1 MSKFWNIFGT
11 YISLSH
17 QTVDVLVNA
26 QNGGVGCLVSD
37 DPNVLDLAYQ
47 IKANGSYDQI
57 IAVFNSRRDTESEA
71 RRVVGALCAGF
82 KWASNDKIILLDN
95 GRFGHFFTSLAAS
108 SPFRFLFALTVA
120 ILSALTKP
128 VAAMKFG
135 ILNFLAGGLINQ
147 FTALSLNGDRR
158 QLLILLTSNNR
169 LAEAL
174 RLSFVLGGGHQ
185 VEVLHGLCTEEF
197 SKYYSL
203 INREVSEH
211 NARIG
216 YINFFAS
223 LPQPRSIDSGLLH
236 PPAGVKWPISSESP
250 SDQVLDKSIVIIG
263 GSTGDDMQAYASTPY
278 FGFEADVISFC
289 RANNIRFK
297 YFAHPKLGD
306 DIIKRHG
313 LLGDEASVGIK
324 GYQLSNCYLCGC
336 FSTALFEH
344 DASNKIFVLRDGF
357 DRLGDEFHDT
367 SLQFEVGD
375 FGDFSK
381 SHIVQNLH
389 VGL

>member
-1 MSKFWNIFGT
+1 M
-11 YISLSH
+11 YIRLSR
-17 QTVDVLVNA
+17 QTVDVLVNTG
-26 QNGGVGCLVSD
+26 NDGVGSLVSD
-37 DPNVLDLAYQ
+37 ASNVLDLDYQ
-47 IKANGSYDQI
+47 IKANGFYDQI
-57 IAVFNSRRDTESEA
+57 IAVFNSKRDTEYEA

-82 KWASNDKIILLDN
+82 EWMSNDKVTLLDN
-95 GRFGHFFTSLAAS
+95 GQFSQFFISLAAS
-108 SPFRFLFALTVA
+108 SPFRFLVALIVA
-120 ILSALTKP
+120 LLSALTKP
-128 VAAMKFG
+128 VSVLKVGFP
-135 ILNFLAGGLINQ
+135 NFLAGRLINQ
-147 FTALSLNGDRR
+147 FTALSLTGNRR

-174 RLSFVLGGGHQ
+174 RLSFILRGGHQ

-223 LPQPRSIDSGLLH
+223 LPQPRSIRSGLLH
-236 PPAGVKWPISSESP
+236 PPTGVKWPISSANP
-250 SDQVLDKSIVIIG
+250 SDQVLEKSVVIIG
-263 GSTGDDMQAYASTPY
+263 GSSGNDMQAYASTPY
-278 FGFEADVISFC
+278 FGFEGDVISFC

-313 LLGDEASVGIK
+313 LLGDEASIGIK
-324 GYQLSNCYLCGC
+324 GYRLANCYLCGC

-344 DASNKIFVLRDGF
+344 DASNSIFVLRDGF

-375 FGDFSK
+375 FYDFSK
-381 SHIVQNLH
+381 SRIVQNLP
-389 VGL
+389 VELGN